1 VGTSM
6 LIWQS
11 PLVNREEVESLAART
26 TGPAECLL
34 REDNK
39 GSLILCE
46 QGRAPKEVIEK
57 RVIPL
62 FSGGCSGAEAG
73 PWIFSVGIRTPEDW
87 RAEFCAW
94 YQCEH
99 SPMLLECREWQGFQ
113 FLEMSTERG
122 CQFYVLHRLADR
134 TALDSEQRKR
144 SRSTPWF
151 RRLAKN
157 NWFDKA
163 FERVLY
169 KRMSLLWH

>member
-1 VGTSM
+1 M

-11 PLVNREEVESLAART
+11 PLVHKKAVESLAART
-26 TGPAECLL
+26 TGAAECLL
-34 REDNK
+34 REDNE

-57 RVIPL
+57 RVSPL
-62 FSGGCSGAEAG
+62 FSGGRWGPEAG
-73 PWIFSVGIRTPEDW
+73 PWIFSVGVWTPEDW

-99 SPMLLECREWQGFQ
+99 GPMLLECREWQGFQ
-113 FLEMSTERG
+113 FLEMATERG
-122 CQFYVLHRLADR
+122 CQFYVLHRLAAR
-134 TALDSEQRKR
+134 AALDSEQRKR

-157 NWFDKA
+157 KWFDKA
-163 FERVLY
+163 FERVLCQ
-169 KRMSLLWH
+169 RINLLWH